1 MLQPLLLIIG
11 LIPLVFKLGPLILPE
26 TWLESYAYWDA
37 DSLNQ
42 APGKDGRQAQWR
54 NMGSWRVSPP
64 LFVLE
69 LSTQLNMACRIQS
82 FTLRLLGIWGRG
94 C

>member
-37 DSLNQ
+37 NTLNQ
-42 APGKDGRQAQWR
+42 IPGQEGRPSQWR
-54 NMGSWRVSPP
+54 NMGSWRVGRHSTD
-64 LFVLE
+64 LDTCQVGYAADFGLIGYGIVL
-69 LSTQLNMACRIQS
+69 
-82 FTLRLLGIWGRG
+82 
-94 C
+94 